1 LVVVSTDNMTEQCVL
16 RGMSYK
22 KFIDGI
28 KADASKVGYSNS
40 LKRYMNHLQ
49 LQEVDFLLHNS
60 DAKFIESQ
68 IIDYIMSLRNIGVS
82 YNTIKYL
89 IAPVFTFY
97 QLNDVVLNRKK
108 VSRYLGEFKR
118 MVRDEAYSSEM
129 ICTALQNVD
138 HRMRCVI
145 LLLAS
150 TGCRIGALPSLTLS
164 NLTMLPDYGMYKIV
178 FYEGTSSEYYT
189 FCTRECAKTGID
201 NYLLYRKRCGEKIA
215 FNESMHRW
223 EPSDAPLIR
232 LQFDVNDLLQVKY
245 PARTTLSTL
254 RTALTNQ
261 LVRSGLRMIEHPTA
275 PQSMK
280 RIRKSISLTNGF
292 RKHVIS
298 TFIEA
303 GLNHEIREL
312 ISNHDTH
319 LDQNYFRPSEDQVLR
334 EFLKAEPNLTIDP
347 NNRLKEENQILK
359 VDINKYENMFE
370 RIEVLEKQLQGK
382 LK

>member
-1 LVVVSTDNMTEQCVL
+1 
-16 RGMSYK
+16 
-22 KFIDGI
+22 
-28 KADASKVGYSNS
+28 
-40 LKRYMNHLQ
+40 MNHLQ

-82 YNTIKYL
+82 YTTIKYL

-118 MVRDEAYSSEM
+118 MVRDEAYSNDM
-129 ICTALQNVD
+129 IYTALQNVD

-150 TGCRIGALPSLTLS
+150 TGCRIGALPSLTLG
-164 NLTMLPDYGMYKIV
+164 NLTKLPDYGMYKIV
-178 FYEGTSSEYYT
+178 FYEGTSSENYT

-201 NYLLYRKRCGEKIA
+201 NYLNYRKRCGEKIA
-215 FNESMHRW
+215 FDQSSNRW
-223 EPSDAPLIR
+223 QPSDAPLIR

-245 PARTTLSTL
+245 PAKTTLSTL

-261 LVRSGLRMIEHPTA
+261 LVRSGLRQIEHPTV

-280 RIRKSISLTNGF
+280 RIRKSISLSNGF

-312 ISNHDTH
+312 ISHHDTH